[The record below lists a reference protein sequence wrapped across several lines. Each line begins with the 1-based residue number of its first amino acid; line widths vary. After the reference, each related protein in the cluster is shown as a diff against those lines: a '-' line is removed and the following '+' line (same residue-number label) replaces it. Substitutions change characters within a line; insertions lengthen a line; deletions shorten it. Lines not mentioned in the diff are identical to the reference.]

1 MGSRGHKQADR
12 VSKGDYY
19 FNHIMRLPTKG
30 LSMVKHFTTVKP
42 GSYISLFLTKGM
54 KNVFTINKMSNNNGK
69 KANSQVNQDSSP
81 HPHRWKAL
89 GLLSLAQF
97 LIILDTSIIGVALPT
112 IQQHFSFSQA
122 ELQWI
127 FNAYVIVFGA
137 LLLLGGRLLDIIGQK
152 KIFIFGFTTLTIASV
167 IAGLAPSGIV
177 LIIARALQGFGAA
190 LIAPLALSMVVSLFG
205 NNKLEMNKAMGI
217 WGASAPA
224 GGTAGVFLGGIIT
237 AWIDWSW
244 VFLINVPVALAVVA
258 LTPKLLP
265 KGVKQKGNIDYTGA
279 LSITGALI
287 PLVYA
292 IVTANDIGWM
302 SVQTISLLS
311 IAGLMFAL
319 FLTIQRRKKE
329 PLIPLSIFRIPNL
342 LASNIAMA
350 LLGAS
355 WIPMWFFLNLYLQQV
370 LNYGP
375 FESGL
380 ALLPMTVVIMVL
392 MISTTPRLMSRF
404 GIKRNLVIGLGLL
417 AAGIA
422 MFTLTPS
429 NSSEKNTAYTF
440 MLYVLPASLIAAL
453 GMSLAY
459 IPVLTAAISNA
470 HKEQTGLASG
480 LVNTSYQIGS
490 ALGLAIIV
498 AVASN
503 QTETLD
509 NIGLPSIEALNGGF
523 HSAFIVG
530 AIISIIATAVVVI
543 GLKMRMTMNTEKT
556 NA

>member
-1 MGSRGHKQADR
+1 MSTSQ
-12 VSKGDYY
+12 
-19 FNHIMRLPTKG
+19 
-30 LSMVKHFTTVKP
+30 VK
-42 GSYISLFLTKGM
+42 
-54 KNVFTINKMSNNNGK
+54 NN
-69 KANSQVNQDSSP
+69 QVNQDSSP
-81 HPHRWKAL
+81 YPHRWKAL
-89 GLLSLAQF
+89 GILSLAQF

-122 ELQWI
+122 DLQWI

-137 LLLLGGRLLDIIGQK
+137 LLLLGGRLSDIIGQK
-152 KIFIFGFTTLTIASV
+152 RIFIIGFLTLTIASV

-177 LIIARALQGFGAA
+177 LIIARALQGIGAA
-190 LIAPLALSMVVSLFG
+190 LIAPSALSMVVSLFG
-205 NNKLEMNKAMGI
+205 NNRLEMNKAMGI

-244 VFLINVPVALAVVA
+244 VFLINVPVGLAVAA

-279 LSITGALI
+279 LSITGALVL
-287 PLVYA
+287 LVYA

-329 PLIPLSIFRIPNL
+329 PLIPLNIFRIPNL

>member
-1 MGSRGHKQADR
+1 
-12 VSKGDYY
+12 
-19 FNHIMRLPTKG
+19 
-30 LSMVKHFTTVKP
+30 
-42 GSYISLFLTKGM
+42 M
-54 KNVFTINKMSNNNGK
+54 KNMSASQLNND
-69 KANSQVNQDSSP
+69 QVKQDSNLLY
-81 HPHRWKAL
+81 PHRWKAL
-89 GLLSLAQF
+89 GILSLAQF

-122 ELQWI
+122 DLQWI

-137 LLLLGGRLLDIIGQK
+137 LLLLGGRLSDIIGQK
-152 KIFIFGFTTLTIASV
+152 KIFIIGFATLTIASV

-177 LIIARALQGFGAA
+177 LIVARALQGIGAA
-190 LIAPLALSMVVSLFG
+190 LIAPSALSMVMNLFG
-205 NNKLEMNKAMGI
+205 SNKLEMNKAMGI

-237 AWIDWSW
+237 AWVDWSW
-244 VFLINVPVALAVVA
+244 VFLINVPVGLAVLA

-265 KGVKQKGNIDYTGA
+265 KGVKQRGKIDYAGA
-279 LSITGALI
+279 LSVTGALI
-287 PLVYA
+287 LLVYA

-302 SVQTISLLS
+302 SVQTISMLS
-311 IAGLMFAL
+311 ISGLMFAL

-329 PLIPLSIFRIPNL
+329 PLIPLSIFKVPNL

-370 LNYGP
+370 LHYGP

-380 ALLPMTVVIMVL
+380 ALLPMTIMIMIL
-392 MISTTPRLMSRF
+392 MISTAPRLMSRF
-404 GIKRNLVIGLGLL
+404 GIKRNLVVGLGLL
-417 AAGIA
+417 AGGIA
-422 MFTLTPS
+422 MFSLTPS
-429 NSSEKNTAYTF
+429 NSSENSTTYTF

-459 IPVLTAAISNA
+459 IPVLTAAISNT

-498 AVASN
+498 AIASS

-509 NIGLPSIEALNGGF
+509 NIGLPSIEAINGGF

-530 AIISIIATAVVVI
+530 AIISVIATAVAVI
-543 GLKMRMTMNTEKT
+543 GLKMRTKKIEKT
-556 NA
+556 AAKI

>member
-1 MGSRGHKQADR
+1 MSTSQ
-12 VSKGDYY
+12 
-19 FNHIMRLPTKG
+19 
-30 LSMVKHFTTVKP
+30 VK
-42 GSYISLFLTKGM
+42 
-54 KNVFTINKMSNNNGK
+54 NN
-69 KANSQVNQDSSP
+69 QVNQDSSP

-89 GLLSLAQF
+89 GILSLAQF

-122 ELQWI
+122 DLQWI

-137 LLLLGGRLLDIIGQK
+137 LLLLGGRLSDIIGQK
-152 KIFIFGFTTLTIASV
+152 RIFIIGFLTLTIASV

-177 LIIARALQGFGAA
+177 LIIARALQGIGAA
-190 LIAPLALSMVVSLFG
+190 LIAPSALSMVVSLFG
-205 NNKLEMNKAMGI
+205 NNRLEMNKAMGI

-279 LSITGALI
+279 LSITGALVL
-287 PLVYA
+287 LVYA

>member
-1 MGSRGHKQADR
+1 
-12 VSKGDYY
+12 
-19 FNHIMRLPTKG
+19 
-30 LSMVKHFTTVKP
+30 
-42 GSYISLFLTKGM
+42 M
-54 KNVFTINKMSNNNGK
+54 KNMSASHVSNN
-69 KANSQVNQDSSP
+69 QVNQDSSS

-89 GLLSLAQF
+89 GVLSLAQF

-112 IQQHFSFSQA
+112 IQQHFGFSQA
-122 ELQWI
+122 DLQWI

-137 LLLLGGRLLDIIGQK
+137 LLLLGGRLSDIIGQK
-152 KIFIFGFTTLTIASV
+152 KIFAIGFATLTIASV

-177 LIIARALQGFGAA
+177 LIVARALQGIGAA
-190 LIAPLALSMVVSLFG
+190 LIAPSALSMVVSLFG
-205 NNKLEMNKAMGI
+205 SNKLEMSKAMGI

-237 AWIDWSW
+237 AWVDWSW
-244 VFLINVPVALAVVA
+244 VFLINVPVGLAVLA

-265 KGVKQKGNIDYTGA
+265 KGVKQKGKVDYTGA
-279 LSITGALI
+279 LSITGALVL
-287 PLVYA
+287 LVYA
-292 IVTANDIGWM
+292 IVTANDTGWM

-329 PLIPLSIFRIPNL
+329 PLIPLSIFRVPNL

-380 ALLPMTVVIMVL
+380 ALLPMTIMIMVL

-404 GIKRNLVIGLGLL
+404 GIKRNLAIGLGLL
-417 AAGIA
+417 ATGIA
-422 MFTLTPS
+422 MFSLTPS
-429 NSSEKNTAYTF
+429 NADSSENNTTYTF

-459 IPVLTAAISNA
+459 IPVLTAAISNT

-498 AVASN
+498 AVASTH
-503 QTETLD
+503 TETLE

-530 AIISIIATAVVVI
+530 AIISVFATAVAVI
-543 GLKMRMTMNTEKT
+543 GLMMRTKKTEKT
-556 NA
+556 AAKV

>member
-1 MGSRGHKQADR
+1 
-12 VSKGDYY
+12 
-19 FNHIMRLPTKG
+19 
-30 LSMVKHFTTVKP
+30 
-42 GSYISLFLTKGM
+42 M
-54 KNVFTINKMSNNNGK
+54 KNMSASQLNND
-69 KANSQVNQDSSP
+69 QVKQDSNLL
-81 HPHRWKAL
+81 HPYRWKAL
-89 GLLSLAQF
+89 GILSLAQF

-122 ELQWI
+122 DLQWI

-137 LLLLGGRLLDIIGQK
+137 LLLLGGRLSDIIGQK
-152 KIFIFGFTTLTIASV
+152 KIFIIGFATLTIASV

-177 LIIARALQGFGAA
+177 LIVARALQGIGAA
-190 LIAPLALSMVVSLFG
+190 LIAPSALSMVMNLFG
-205 NNKLEMNKAMGI
+205 SNKLEMNKAMGI

-237 AWIDWSW
+237 AWVDWSW
-244 VFLINVPVALAVVA
+244 VFLINVPVGLAVLA

-265 KGVKQKGNIDYTGA
+265 KGVKQRGKIDYAGA
-279 LSITGALI
+279 LSVTGALI
-287 PLVYA
+287 LLVYA

-302 SVQTISLLS
+302 SVQTISMLS
-311 IAGLMFAL
+311 ISGLMFAL

-329 PLIPLSIFRIPNL
+329 PLIPLSIFKVPNL

-370 LNYGP
+370 LHYGP

-380 ALLPMTVVIMVL
+380 ALLPMTIMIMIL
-392 MISTTPRLMSRF
+392 MISTAPRLMSRF
-404 GIKRNLVIGLGLL
+404 GIKRNLVVGLGLL
-417 AAGIA
+417 AAGTA
-422 MFTLTPS
+422 MFSLTPS
-429 NSSEKNTAYTF
+429 NGSENNSNSTYTF

-459 IPVLTAAISNA
+459 IPVLTAAISNT

-498 AVASN
+498 AIASS

-509 NIGLPSIEALNGGF
+509 NIGLPSIEAINGGF

-530 AIISIIATAVVVI
+530 AIISVIATAVAVI
-543 GLKMRMTMNTEKT
+543 GLKMRTKKIEKT
-556 NA
+556 AAKI

>member
-1 MGSRGHKQADR
+1 
-12 VSKGDYY
+12 
-19 FNHIMRLPTKG
+19 
-30 LSMVKHFTTVKP
+30 
-42 GSYISLFLTKGM
+42 M
-54 KNVFTINKMSNNNGK
+54 KNMSTSQVKNN
-69 KANSQVNQDSSP
+69 QVNQDSSP

-89 GLLSLAQF
+89 GILSLAQF

-122 ELQWI
+122 DLQWI

-137 LLLLGGRLLDIIGQK
+137 LLLLGGRLSDIIGQK
-152 KIFIFGFTTLTIASV
+152 KIFIIGFLTLTIASI

-177 LIIARALQGFGAA
+177 LIIARALQGIGAA
-190 LIAPLALSMVVSLFG
+190 LIAPSALSMVVSLFG
-205 NNKLEMNKAMGI
+205 NNRLEMNKAMGI

-244 VFLINVPVALAVVA
+244 VFLINVPVGLAVAA

-279 LSITGALI
+279 LSITGALVL
-287 PLVYA
+287 LVYA

-329 PLIPLSIFRIPNL
+329 PLIPLDIFRIPNL

-422 MFTLTPS
+422 VFTLTPS

-543 GLKMRMTMNTEKT
+543 GLKMRMR
-556 NA
+556 

>member
-1 MGSRGHKQADR
+1 
-12 VSKGDYY
+12 
-19 FNHIMRLPTKG
+19 
-30 LSMVKHFTTVKP
+30 
-42 GSYISLFLTKGM
+42 M
-54 KNVFTINKMSNNNGK
+54 KNMSASQLNND
-69 KANSQVNQDSSP
+69 QVKQDSNLL
-81 HPHRWKAL
+81 HPYRWKAL
-89 GLLSLAQF
+89 GILSLAQF

-122 ELQWI
+122 DLQWI

-137 LLLLGGRLLDIIGQK
+137 LLLLGGRLSDIIGQK
-152 KIFIFGFTTLTIASV
+152 KIFIIGFATLTIASV

-177 LIIARALQGFGAA
+177 LIVARALQGIGAA
-190 LIAPLALSMVVSLFG
+190 LIAPSALSMVMNLFG
-205 NNKLEMNKAMGI
+205 SNKLEMNKAMGI

-237 AWIDWSW
+237 AWVDWSW
-244 VFLINVPVALAVVA
+244 VFLINVPVGLAVLA

-265 KGVKQKGNIDYTGA
+265 KGVKQRGKIDYTGA
-279 LSITGALI
+279 LSVTGALVL
-287 PLVYA
+287 LVYA

-302 SVQTISLLS
+302 SVQTISMLS

-319 FLTIQRRKKE
+319 FLTIQRRKVE
-329 PLIPLSIFRIPNL
+329 PLIPLSIFRVPNL

-370 LNYGP
+370 LHYGP

-380 ALLPMTVVIMVL
+380 ALLPMTIMIMVL

-404 GIKRNLVIGLGLL
+404 GIKRNLVVGLGLL

-422 MFTLTPS
+422 MFSLTPS
-429 NSSEKNTAYTF
+429 NSSENNTTYTF
-440 MLYVLPASLIAAL
+440 MLYVLPTSLIAAL

-459 IPVLTAAISNA
+459 IPVLTAAISNT

-498 AVASN
+498 AIASS
-503 QTETLD
+503 QTETLE
-509 NIGLPSIEALNGGF
+509 NIGLPSIETLNGGF

-530 AIISIIATAVVVI
+530 AIISVIAMAVAVI
-543 GLKMRMTMNTEKT
+543 GLKMRTKKTEKT
-556 NA
+556 AAKI

>member
-1 MGSRGHKQADR
+1 MSTSQ
-12 VSKGDYY
+12 
-19 FNHIMRLPTKG
+19 
-30 LSMVKHFTTVKP
+30 VK
-42 GSYISLFLTKGM
+42 
-54 KNVFTINKMSNNNGK
+54 NN
-69 KANSQVNQDSSP
+69 QVNQDSSP
-81 HPHRWKAL
+81 YPHRWKAL
-89 GLLSLAQF
+89 GILSLAQF

-122 ELQWI
+122 DLQWI

-137 LLLLGGRLLDIIGQK
+137 LLLLGGRLSDIIGQK
-152 KIFIFGFTTLTIASV
+152 RIFIIGFLTLTIASV

-177 LIIARALQGFGAA
+177 LIIARALQGIGAA
-190 LIAPLALSMVVSLFG
+190 LIAPSALSMVVSLFG
-205 NNKLEMNKAMGI
+205 NNRLEMNKAMGI

-279 LSITGALI
+279 LSITGALVL
-287 PLVYA
+287 LVYA

-329 PLIPLSIFRIPNL
+329 PLIPLNIFRIPNL

-530 AIISIIATAVVVI
+530 AIISIIAIAVVVI

>member
-1 MGSRGHKQADR
+1 
-12 VSKGDYY
+12 
-19 FNHIMRLPTKG
+19 
-30 LSMVKHFTTVKP
+30 
-42 GSYISLFLTKGM
+42 M
-54 KNVFTINKMSNNNGK
+54 KNKNMSASQVNNN
-69 KANSQVNQDSSP
+69 QVNQDLSP
-81 HPHRWKAL
+81 YPHRWKAL
-89 GLLSLAQF
+89 GILSLAQF

-122 ELQWI
+122 DLQWI

-137 LLLLGGRLLDIIGQK
+137 LLLLGGRLSDIIGQK
-152 KIFIFGFTTLTIASV
+152 KIFIIGFATLAIASV
-167 IAGLAPSGIV
+167 IAGLTPSEIV
-177 LIIARALQGFGAA
+177 LIIARALQGIGAA
-190 LIAPLALSMVVSLFG
+190 LIAPSALSMVVSLFG

-244 VFLINVPVALAVVA
+244 VFLINVPVGLAVLA

-265 KGVKQKGNIDYTGA
+265 KGVKQKGKIDYTGA
-279 LSITGALI
+279 LSVTGALVL
-287 PLVYA
+287 LVYA
-292 IVTANDIGWM
+292 IVTANDIGWI
-302 SVQTISLLS
+302 SVQTISMLS

-329 PLIPLSIFRIPNL
+329 PLIPLNIFRIPNL

-370 LNYGP
+370 LDYGP

-392 MISTTPRLMSRF
+392 MISTTPRLISRF

-422 MFTLTPS
+422 MFALTPS
-429 NSSEKNTAYTF
+429 NSSNSENNTTYTF

-498 AVASN
+498 AVASSH
-503 QTETLD
+503 TETLE
-509 NIGLPSIEALNGGF
+509 NIGLPSVEALNGGF
-523 HSAFIVG
+523 HSAFIVS
-530 AIISIIATAVVVI
+530 AIISVIATAVTVI
-543 GLKMRMTMNTEKT
+543 GLKMRMKMSIEKT
-556 NA
+556 AAKD

>member
-1 MGSRGHKQADR
+1 MSSSQVKN
-12 VSKGDYY
+12 
-19 FNHIMRLPTKG
+19 NH
-30 LSMVKHFTTVKP
+30 
-42 GSYISLFLTKGM
+42 
-54 KNVFTINKMSNNNGK
+54 
-69 KANSQVNQDSSP
+69 VNQDSSP
-81 HPHRWKAL
+81 HPYRWKAL
-89 GLLSLAQF
+89 GILSLAQF

-122 ELQWI
+122 DLQWI

-137 LLLLGGRLLDIIGQK
+137 LLLLGGRLSDIIGQK
-152 KIFIFGFTTLTIASV
+152 RIFIIGFLTLTIASI

-177 LIIARALQGFGAA
+177 LIIARALQGIGAA
-190 LIAPLALSMVVSLFG
+190 LIAPSALSMVVSLFG
-205 NNKLEMNKAMGI
+205 NNRLEMNKAMGF

-244 VFLINVPVALAVVA
+244 VFLINVPVGLAVVA

-279 LSITGALI
+279 LSITGALVL
-287 PLVYA
+287 LVYA

-311 IAGLMFAL
+311 IAGLMFVL

-329 PLIPLSIFRIPNL
+329 PLIPLDIFRIPNL

-530 AIISIIATAVVVI
+530 AIISMIATAVVVI

>member
-1 MGSRGHKQADR
+1 
-12 VSKGDYY
+12 
-19 FNHIMRLPTKG
+19 
-30 LSMVKHFTTVKP
+30 
-42 GSYISLFLTKGM
+42 M
-54 KNVFTINKMSNNNGK
+54 KNMST
-69 KANSQVNQDSSP
+69 SQVNNNQINQDSGP

-89 GLLSLAQF
+89 GILSLAQF

-112 IQQHFSFSQA
+112 IQQHFGFSQA
-122 ELQWI
+122 DLHWI

-137 LLLLGGRLLDIIGQK
+137 LLLLGGRLSDIIGQK
-152 KIFIFGFTTLTIASV
+152 KIFIIGFLTLTIASV
-167 IAGLAPSGIV
+167 IAGLAPSGVILIV
-177 LIIARALQGFGAA
+177 ARALQGIGAA
-190 LIAPLALSMVVSLFG
+190 LVAPSALSMVVSLFG

-237 AWIDWSW
+237 AWVDWSW
-244 VFLINVPVALAVVA
+244 VFLINVPIGLAVLA

-265 KGVKQKGNIDYTGA
+265 IGVKQKGKIDYTGA
-279 LSITGALI
+279 LSITGALVL
-287 PLVYA
+287 LVYA
-292 IVTANDIGWM
+292 IVTGNDIGWM

-311 IAGLMFAL
+311 IAGTMFAL
-319 FLTIQRRKKE
+319 FLNIQRRKKE

-490 ALGLAIIV
+490 ALGLAIMV
-498 AVASN
+498 AIASS
-503 QTETLD
+503 QTETLE

-530 AIISIIATAVVVI
+530 AIIYVIATAVVVI
-543 GLKMRMTMNTEKT
+543 GLKRLRTEKT
-556 NA
+556 TAKS

>member
-1 MGSRGHKQADR
+1 
-12 VSKGDYY
+12 
-19 FNHIMRLPTKG
+19 
-30 LSMVKHFTTVKP
+30 
-42 GSYISLFLTKGM
+42 M
-54 KNVFTINKMSNNNGK
+54 KNMSASQLNND
-69 KANSQVNQDSSP
+69 QVKQDSNLL
-81 HPHRWKAL
+81 HPYRWKAL
-89 GLLSLAQF
+89 GILSLAQF

-122 ELQWI
+122 DLQWI

-137 LLLLGGRLLDIIGQK
+137 LLLLGGRLSDIIGQK
-152 KIFIFGFTTLTIASV
+152 KIFIIGFATLTIASV

-177 LIIARALQGFGAA
+177 LIVARALQGIGAA
-190 LIAPLALSMVVSLFG
+190 LIAPSALSMVMSLFG
-205 NNKLEMNKAMGI
+205 SNKLEMNKAMGI

-237 AWIDWSW
+237 AWVDWSW
-244 VFLINVPVALAVVA
+244 VFLINVPVGLAVLA

-265 KGVKQKGNIDYTGA
+265 KGVKQRGKIDYTGA
-279 LSITGALI
+279 LSVTGALVL
-287 PLVYA
+287 LVYA

-302 SVQTISLLS
+302 SVQTISMLG

-319 FLTIQRRKKE
+319 FLTIQRRKVE
-329 PLIPLSIFRIPNL
+329 PLIPLSIFRVPNL

-370 LNYGP
+370 LHYGP

-380 ALLPMTVVIMVL
+380 ALLPMTIMIMVL

-404 GIKRNLVIGLGLL
+404 GIKRNLVVGLGLL

-422 MFTLTPS
+422 MFSLTPS
-429 NSSEKNTAYTF
+429 NSSENNTTYTF
-440 MLYVLPASLIAAL
+440 MLYVLPTSLIAAL

-459 IPVLTAAISNA
+459 IPVLTAAISNT

-498 AVASN
+498 AIASN
-503 QTETLD
+503 QTETLE
-509 NIGLPSIEALNGGF
+509 NIGLPSIEAINGGF

-530 AIISIIATAVVVI
+530 AIISVIATALVVI
-543 GLKMRMTMNTEKT
+543 GLKMRMKMSTEKT
-556 NA
+556 IAKN

>member
-1 MGSRGHKQADR
+1 
-12 VSKGDYY
+12 
-19 FNHIMRLPTKG
+19 
-30 LSMVKHFTTVKP
+30 
-42 GSYISLFLTKGM
+42 M
-54 KNVFTINKMSNNNGK
+54 KNMSTSQVKNN
-69 KANSQVNQDSSP
+69 QVNQDSSP
-81 HPHRWKAL
+81 HPYRWKAL
-89 GLLSLAQF
+89 GILSLAQF

-122 ELQWI
+122 DLQWI

-137 LLLLGGRLLDIIGQK
+137 LLLLGGRLSDIIGQK
-152 KIFIFGFTTLTIASV
+152 RIFIIGFLTLTIASV

-177 LIIARALQGFGAA
+177 LIIARALQGIGAA
-190 LIAPLALSMVVSLFG
+190 LIAPSALSMVVSLFG
-205 NNKLEMNKAMGI
+205 NNRLEMNKAMGI

-279 LSITGALI
+279 LSITGALVL
-287 PLVYA
+287 LVYA

-329 PLIPLSIFRIPNL
+329 PLIPLNIFRIPNL

-459 IPVLTAAISNA
+459 IPVLTAAISNT

-530 AIISIIATAVVVI
+530 ASISIIATAVVVI
-543 GLKMRMTMNTEKT
+543 GLKMRMKMNTEKT

>member
-1 MGSRGHKQADR
+1 MSTSQ
-12 VSKGDYY
+12 
-19 FNHIMRLPTKG
+19 
-30 LSMVKHFTTVKP
+30 VK
-42 GSYISLFLTKGM
+42 
-54 KNVFTINKMSNNNGK
+54 NN
-69 KANSQVNQDSSP
+69 QVNQDSSP
-81 HPHRWKAL
+81 YPHRWKAL
-89 GLLSLAQF
+89 GILSLAQF

-122 ELQWI
+122 DLQWI

-137 LLLLGGRLLDIIGQK
+137 LLLLGGRLSDIIGQK
-152 KIFIFGFTTLTIASV
+152 RIFIIGFLTLTIASI

-177 LIIARALQGFGAA
+177 LIIARALQGIGAA
-190 LIAPLALSMVVSLFG
+190 LIAPSALSMVVSLFG
-205 NNKLEMNKAMGI
+205 NNRLEMNKAMGI

-244 VFLINVPVALAVVA
+244 VFLINVPVGLAVVA

-279 LSITGALI
+279 LSITGALVL
-287 PLVYA
+287 LVYA

-329 PLIPLSIFRIPNL
+329 PLIPLDIFRIPNL

-470 HKEQTGLASG
+470 HKEHTGLASG

-543 GLKMRMTMNTEKT
+543 GLKMRMKMNTEKT